1 MATPFLSGSHDGSAF
16 SQPIGQVA
24 AEHPVEQ
31 LLALGLAGGPR
42 LVLRGPLLVR
52 LLRRARRP
60 CGRGRAPRPTTSKVL
75 LGVEAEDLLDRACTS
90 ASPSAEPCALPVFMA
105 LGAGKAI
112 TVRSRM
118 NDGRSVSA
126 LRVLQRLEDARDV
139 LAALDDLDVP
149 AVGLVALGGVLAQ
162 RDRGVVLDGDL
173 VVVVDHREVAQ
184 LLGAGQRRRL
194 GGDALLDVAVAGDHV
209 DLVVEGALAQR
220 GVRVEQAPLAAGGHR
235 HADRGAE
242 ALAQRAGGDLDAG
255 GVPVLRVAGGLAAP
269 GAQGLEVGELQ
280 AVAREVQ
287 LDVEGEAGVP
297 GGEHEPVAADPVGVG
312 GVVPHD
318 PLEQGVRQRGE
329 AHRGAGVAVADL
341 LHGVRGQHP
350 HGVDGAPVQ
359 LRPVVRDARPGQR
372 VDVGLGHG
380 GYSLG
385 SAVLERWRRGRGARG
400 APGPVQPSHA
410 TLVLH
415 RD

>member
-1 MATPFLSGSHDGSAF
+1 MGRSRPSIRSSSSVRSGSRAAHDSYCAVH
-16 SQPIGQVA
+16 SSCAVLPRVDD
-24 AEHPVEQ
+24 
-31 LLALGLAGGPR
+31 LAGVGEH
-42 LVLRGPLLVR
+42 LVR
-52 LLRRARRP
+52 HLEGLVR
-60 CGRGRAPRPTTSKVL
+60 
-75 LGVEAEDLLDRACTS
+75 VEAEDLLDRAH
-90 ASPSAEPCALPVFMA
+90 
-105 LGAGKAI
+105 
-112 TVRSRM
+112 
-118 NDGRSVSA
+118 
-126 LRVLQRLEDARDV
+126 LRVAERGAVRLAGVHGLGRREGDHRAQQDERGPLGLGPGVLERLEDARDV

-149 AVGLVALGGVLAQ
+149 AVGLVPLRGVLAQ
-162 RDRGVVLDGDL
+162 RDRRVVLDGDL

-184 LLGAGQRRRL
+184 LLGARQGRRL
-194 GGDALLDVAVAGDHV
+194 GGDALLDVTVAGDHV

-220 GVRVEQAPLAAGGHR
+220 RLRVEQAPLAAGGHR

-242 ALAQRAGGDLDAG
+242 ALPQRAGGDLDAG
-255 GVPVLRVAGGLAAP
+255 GVPVLRVARGLAAP

-318 PLEQGVRQRGE
+318 ALEQGVRQRGE

-385 SAVLERWRRGRGARG
+385 SAVLERGCAGGAARRR
-400 APGPVQPSHA
+400 APFR
-410 TLVLH
+410 LVT
-415 RD
+415 